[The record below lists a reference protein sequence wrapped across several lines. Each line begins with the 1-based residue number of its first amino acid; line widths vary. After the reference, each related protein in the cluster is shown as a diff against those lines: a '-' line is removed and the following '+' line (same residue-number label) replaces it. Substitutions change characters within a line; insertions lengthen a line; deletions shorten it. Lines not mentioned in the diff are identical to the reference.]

1 MTTSNQLLIPLL
13 DNPWIW
19 ITISYLLGA
28 LPFAVWVGRKAG
40 RDPRASGSKN
50 PGASNVARTA
60 GMRWGLITLILDA
73 CKGSL
78 IPALILGGYLI
89 SDPQQVPQEVTAE
102 LFSRITWYSGLEEWA
117 AFTGVSAVLGH
128 ITSPFLNFRGGRGV
142 ATAIGVMFALHFGL
156 ASLSVFVWLTVLM
169 LSRTPAWSSL
179 ALSACFII
187 FSQASNVD
195 DSVRIFSVC
204 AATLI
209 VIRHWTHL
217 KKLYTIL
224 SPKN

>member
-1 MTTSNQLLIPLL
+1 MADSNHLLIPFL
-13 DNPWIW
+13 DNPWLWLI
-19 ITISYLLGA
+19 IAYVLGA
-28 LPFAVWVGRKAG
+28 LPFAVWIGRRAG
-40 RDPRASGSKN
+40 NDPRTGGSKN

-73 CKGSL
+73 CKGGL
-78 IPALILGGYLI
+78 IPSLILGGYLI
-89 SDPQQVPQEVTAE
+89 SNPQQIQGQDTAE
-102 LFSRITWYSGLEEWA
+102 MLTRISWHSGLEEWA
-117 AFTGVSAVLGH
+117 AFAGVSSVLGH
-128 ITSPFLNFRGGRGV
+128 ITSPFLNFKGGRGV
-142 ATAIGVMFALHFGL
+142 ATALGVMFALHFGL

-187 FSQASNVD
+187 FSQATNVS

-209 VIRHWTHL
+209 VVRHWTHL
-217 KKLYTIL
+217 QKLYR
-224 SPKN
+224 SFAKP

>member
-1 MTTSNQLLIPLL
+1 MNTSHHLLIPIL
-13 DNPWIW
+13 DNPWFW
-19 ITISYLLGA
+19 IAFSYLLGA
-28 LPFAVWVGRKAG
+28 LPFAVWVGRRVG
-40 RDPRASGSKN
+40 RDPRINGSKN

-60 GMRWGLITLILDA
+60 GIRWGLITLFLDA

-89 SDPQQVPQEVTAE
+89 SDPQQLSQQEANE
-102 LFSRITWYSGLEEWA
+102 LFSRITWHSGLNEWA
-117 AFTGVSAVLGH
+117 AFTGISAVLGH
-128 ITSPFLNFRGGRGV
+128 ITSPFLNFKGGRGV
-142 ATAIGVMFALHFGL
+142 ATALGVMFALHPGL

-187 FSQASNVD
+187 FSQANNVD

-204 AATLI
+204 AAALMI
-209 VIRHWTHL
+209 IRHWTHL
-217 KKLYTIL
+217 KKLYNTL
-224 SPKN
+224 SKTR